1 MTWKVAK
8 KIALSILRGLWR
20 LTSLEG
26 SVIGVVTYMMV
37 MEWDWK
43 RDEQDEEEQI
53 VDSGLTTT
61 TGDGLPR
68 F

>member
-43 RDEQDEEEQI
+43 RDEQDEEEKI
-53 VDSGLTTT
+53 VDS
-61 TGDGLPR
+61 
-68 F
+68 